1 MRVTTRQKNIVLVL
15 MVYVMTNLVVMHMII
30 HEHTK
35 PSLFSE
41 LYGRPFLTVYWSV
54 RSQGRATRRLRPM
67 AFNQKILLLSGE
79 YDHGHF
85 KAINRLS
92 VIGFTWILLN
102 VNFKKLDW
110 R

>member
-1 MRVTTRQKNIVLVL
+1 MNGPWWATILDRFLV
-15 MVYVMTNLVVMHMII
+15 
-30 HEHTK
+30 
-35 PSLFSE
+35 
-41 LYGRPFLTVYWSV
+41 V
-54 RSQGRATRRLRPM
+54 RSQGQATRGLRPM

-102 VNFKKLDW
+102 VNFVKLDL